1 MAGSSGAQ
9 VSDQSWYSQLMS
21 GDNTD
26 ANPFANPALRL
37 TPNNE
42 MLAFLAKP
50 GNTMILWLKHK
61 EALNAQ

>member
-1 MAGSSGAQ
+1 MTE
-9 VSDQSWYSQLMS
+9 WYHELMS

-37 TPNNE
+37 IPNNE

-50 GNTMILWLKHK
+50 GNTMIMWLKVK

>member
-1 MAGSSGAQ
+1 MTDNPG
-9 VSDQSWYSQLMS
+9 WYSAQYHSEPSAENAFGLS
-21 GDNTD
+21 
-26 ANPFANPALRL
+26 ALRL

-50 GNTMILWLKHK
+50 GNTMIMWLKHK